1 MVKNGLQDKSN
12 TNKLVVRVTG
22 APIFAR
28 YVQYYTHGVGISP
41 RTTLARVSCHCW
53 LRHFNGFGNTFVGYE
68 LSLLPAHRC
77 HYFFHAP
84 SPLSTRD
91 CSILKDCET
100 GDRHG
105 NTFPYRH
112 VSCSLHSSEK
122 YFTQKAAYVS
132 K

>member
-1 MVKNGLQDKSN
+1 MV
-12 TNKLVVRVTG
+12 LVFRHAQRWQEYLAIAG
-22 APIFAR
+22 F
-28 YVQYYTHGVGISP
+28 GIS
-41 RTTLARVSCHCW
+41 TASETLSNHENNR
-53 LRHFNGFGNTFVGYE
+53 VGYE